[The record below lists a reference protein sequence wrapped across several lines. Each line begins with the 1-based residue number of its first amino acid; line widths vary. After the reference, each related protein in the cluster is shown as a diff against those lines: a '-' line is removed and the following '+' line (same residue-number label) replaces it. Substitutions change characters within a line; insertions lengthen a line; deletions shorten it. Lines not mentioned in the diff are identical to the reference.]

1 MTLRCL
7 IVDDSTRF
15 LEAARRLLERHGIE
29 VAGVATTVTE
39 ALDQVD
45 QVRPDVT
52 LVDIDLGGESGFE
65 LVRRLQQA
73 DGPSP
78 SSVILISTHA
88 GDDFADLVAAS
99 AAIGFLSKADLSADA
114 IRDLLDRKG
123 VGGVG

>member
-29 VAGVATTVTE
+29 VAGVATGVTE
-39 ALDQVD
+39 ALDQID

-52 LVDIDLGGESGFE
+52 LVDIGLGGESGFE
-65 LVRRLQQA
+65 LVRRLQRA
-73 DGPSP
+73 TGPP
-78 SSVILISTHA
+78 RVILISTHA
-88 GDDFADLVAAS
+88 EDDFAELVAAS

-114 IRDLLDRKG
+114 IRGLLDRRG
-123 VGGVG
+123 VGSGGAG